1 MRYTCFTM
9 VYVKSS
15 MKVILQAQR
24 HLTLQICLPQVRKL
38 LILAE
43 KQFVSFFAFFLG
55 ENKTKR
61 ATKTKLRFYWYYV
74 TKLDGQIRVNTR
86 EYCTFYAHCCIRDT
100 FIRYT
105 DRNWGSWCQFQ
116 AYTDNSVVKV
126 FFFLFN

>member
-1 MRYTCFTM
+1 
-9 VYVKSS
+9 

-61 ATKTKLRFYWYYV
+61 ATKTKVSQLYINGL
-74 TKLDGQIRVNTR
+74 K
-86 EYCTFYAHCCIRDT
+86 
-100 FIRYT
+100 
-105 DRNWGSWCQFQ
+105 
-116 AYTDNSVVKV
+116 
-126 FFFLFN
+126 